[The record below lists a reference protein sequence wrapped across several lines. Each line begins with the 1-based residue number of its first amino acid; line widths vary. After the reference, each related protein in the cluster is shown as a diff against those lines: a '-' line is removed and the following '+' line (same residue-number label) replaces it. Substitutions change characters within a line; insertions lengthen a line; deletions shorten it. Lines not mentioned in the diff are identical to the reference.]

1 MSESIENKIKQT
13 FEDSINVK
21 QKVIDEGAYKVLLD
35 AGNVIAESISK
46 KGKLLICGNG
56 GSAAEAEHL
65 SAEFLV
71 RLKPKNNRRSLPIIS
86 LTQNSPV
93 VTACG
98 NDYGFDNIF
107 SRVLEGIGK
116 KKDILVCLSTSGNSK
131 NIIQV
136 LKFAKK
142 MKIKTISF
150 LGGNGG
156 KAKQLSDFSLVINS
170 KDVAR
175 IQECHLFLGHYI
187 LGEVEKIVIK

>member
-1 MSESIENKIKQT
+1 MLNKEISNLKKSLDNIIYQKK
-13 FEDSINVK
+13 NVEK
-21 QKVIDEGAYKVLLD
+21 IIGILSKCLKDEK
-35 AGNVIAESISK
+35 NIF
-46 KGKLLICGNG
+46 ICGNG

-93 VTACG
+93 VTACA
-98 NDYGFDNIF
+98 NDYGYDNIF

-116 KKDILVCLSTSGNSK
+116 KKDVLICLSTSGNSK
-131 NIIQV
+131 NILKV

-142 MKIKTISF
+142 MNIKTISF

-156 KAKQLSDFSLVINS
+156 KSKKLSDFSLVVNS

-187 LGEVEKIVIK
+187 LGEVEKIIIK

>member
-1 MSESIENKIKQT
+1 MLSKEIFNLKKNLDNLVYQQKKIQEIINILSKCLKVNKNI
-13 FEDSINVK
+13 FV
-21 QKVIDEGAYKVLLD
+21 
-35 AGNVIAESISK
+35 
-46 KGKLLICGNG
+46 CGNG

-86 LTQNSPV
+86 LTQNSQV
-93 VTACG
+93 VTDCG
-98 NDYGFDNIF
+98 NDYGFNNIF

-116 KKDILVCLSTSGNSK
+116 KKDILICLSTSGNSK

-142 MKIKTISF
+142 MNIKTISF

-156 KAKQLSDFSLVINS
+156 KAKRISDFSLVINS

-187 LGEVEKIVIK
+187 LGEVEKVVIK

>member
-1 MSESIENKIKQT
+1 M
-13 FEDSINVK
+13 
-21 QKVIDEGAYKVLLD
+21 
-35 AGNVIAESISK
+35 
-46 KGKLLICGNG
+46 
-56 GSAAEAEHL
+56 